1 MVAVA
6 EKLSMSVEEG
16 GSLFF
21 QPTALG
27 SCSERMLRVKNLS
40 RVPVEF
46 KWRLCGSD
54 QRVLSVLPDTD
65 ILQPNESKVRLQRE
79 CGVFGHSSFTLIDE
93 SICLFSGTEVVLCP
107 RGGDD
112 VQHEAK
118 SHVLACPNT
127 TMQEVPP
134 YH

>member
-6 EKLSMSVEEG
+6 EKLSMSMEEG

-27 SCSERMLRVKNLS
+27 SRSERTLWVKNLS

-54 QRVLSVLPDTD
+54 QGVLSVLPDTD
-65 ILQPNESKVRLQRE
+65 ILQPNESKVRLRE
-79 CGVFGHSSFTLIDE
+79 CGVF
-93 SICLFSGTEVVLCP
+93 
-107 RGGDD
+107 
-112 VQHEAK
+112 
-118 SHVLACPNT
+118 
-127 TMQEVPP
+127 
-134 YH
+134 